1 MASGDLYILILS
13 RIALFAIRGGAA
25 GMRFAHSAAPSGG
38 AENSID
44 MLITRHPRS
53 EEERGRGTPQS
64 AEDDNV
70 KLNTHDRR
78 RGTTRLPS
86 LNVEVEVFI
95 CVNKVMLQ
103 YYSAMRLQIMTQV
116 GLHINSS
123 GTLHSREREER
134 SNV

>member
-1 MASGDLYILILS
+1 
-13 RIALFAIRGGAA
+13 
-25 GMRFAHSAAPSGG
+25 MRFAHSAAPNGG

-44 MLITRHPRS
+44 MLISRHPRS
-53 EEERGRGTPQS
+53 EEERGRRGTPQS

-78 RGTTRLPS
+78 RGDYNTTRLPS

-103 YYSAMRLQIMTQV
+103 YFSTMGA
-116 GLHINSS
+116 
-123 GTLHSREREER
+123 E
-134 SNV
+134 